1 MLREWGCTL
10 ARGLEC
16 VEGNTASGIVLE
28 DLTVVRSHN
37 DGCATLFGEAVQE
50 LGDSQTVLSIEV
62 PCRLVGEDEL
72 GTADEGAGD
81 GDTLLLTASPRN
93 VVQPS
98 SWPRTTVRSS
108 STTPLAVSPSIRSKS
123 RASVQP
129 HSLDT
134 YPLRHE
140 AVESN
145 EVRRHLRCLCPA
157 HSPRS

>member
-1 MLREWGCTL
+1 VLREWGCTL

-81 GDTLLLTASPRN
+81 GDTLLLTAREFTWHL
-93 VVQPS
+93 V
-98 SWPRTTVRSS
+98 
-108 STTPLAVSPSIRSKS
+108 LLIRIILLCYILY
-123 RASVQP
+123 R
-129 HSLDT
+129 
-134 YPLRHE
+134 E
-140 AVESN
+140 GES
-145 EVRRHLRCLCPA
+145 EETDFRIR
-157 HSPRS
+157 